1 MYLLL
6 QILIMLDILFKSEKY
21 SKDVTKNREEVKG
34 ARINSNKIE
43 KLEREMNR
51 QIVTAIKLRIIP
63 EPNEVRTKAKDP
75 IKINIEEIILATLS
89 SGPCLFNIFNPKI
102 SIKIRENVINSLW
115 LVCEKRPRIFDAK
128 KQNVPKM
135 K

>member
-1 MYLLL
+1 
-6 QILIMLDILFKSEKY
+6 MLDILYKSEKY

-34 ARINSNKIE
+34 EIINSKKIE
-43 KLEREMNR
+43 KLEIEMNR

-75 IKINIEEIILATLS
+75 IKINIEETILAALS
-89 SGPCLFNIFNPKI
+89 SGACLFNIFNPKI
-102 SIKIRENVINSLW
+102 SKKIRENVTNSPW
-115 LVCEKRPRIFDAK
+115 LVCEKRSRIFEAK